1 MSEEKRYMLS
11 LDKPDGTNYVVHT
24 FTNDGK
30 LCIYSADEL
39 AMDSL
44 KKWDPTNEI
53 HVFAA
58 DLKKKKKG
66 NGRNKHKGPKHDDK
80 FKYKLMVKIMKKI
93 FAKKEAYESTLGKSK
108 KDGIINQG
116 AQFLK
121 DRIQSNKNHWIFP
134 YLWLL
139 ILAPIYIPVIC
150 YFGAPIFDFIIRF
163 FKDIFV

>member
-1 MSEEKRYMLS
+1 MSEEKRYVLC
-11 LDKPDGTNYVVHT
+11 LDKADGTNFVVHT

-30 LCIYSADEL
+30 LCIHDADEL

-58 DLKKKKKG
+58 DLRKKKRG
-66 NGRNKHKGPKHDDK
+66 NGRNKYKGPKLDDK
-80 FKYKLMVKIMKKI
+80 HKYKLMYKIMKKI
-93 FAKKEAYESTLGKSK
+93 VAKKEAYESTLEKPK
-108 KDGIINQG
+108 KDGIIQQG

-121 DRIQSNKNHWIFP
+121 DRVQSNRNHWILP

-150 YFGAPIFDFIIRF
+150 YFGAPIFDVIIRVF
-163 FKDIFV
+163 RGIFV